1 MIARAIFALS
11 LLSQAF
17 SVFAG
22 QDVESLDFLVYG
34 ATGKVGSRVVDEA
47 LARGH
52 RVTAVSRNPA
62 QIDRKHENLDVV
74 KGDLLAPAS
83 VAALVAGRDI
93 VVVSVRGVPGDSGDP
108 EDTVVRI
115 GVQNVVEALRRQGS
129 GRLLHVGGAG
139 TLEIQPGVLL
149 AERLPKAFMSK
160 SLELE
165 IAAQILVLDYLRGV
179 DDVDW
184 TCVTPPRSFFRGKRR
199 GEYRIGG
206 ERLMEDAQ
214 GKSAISRA
222 DFAVAVVDEAENA
235 AFVRQRFS
243 VAY

>member
-1 MIARAIFALS
+1 MTARAIFTLCCLF
-11 LLSQAF
+11 LLISA
-17 SVFAG
+17 FAG
-22 QDVESLDFLVYG
+22 QDDESLDFLVYG
-34 ATGKVGSRVVDEA
+34 ATGKVGSRIVDEA

-52 RVTAVSRNPA
+52 RVTAVSRDPA
-62 QIDRKHENLDVV
+62 KIDRSHENLAVV
-74 KGDLLAPAS
+74 KGDLLDPAS

-93 VVVSVRGVPGDSGDP
+93 VVVSVRGVPGDSDDP

-115 GVQNVVEALRRQGS
+115 GAQNVVEALRQHGG

-139 TLEIQPGVLL
+139 TLEIEPGVLL
-149 AERLPKAFMSK
+149 ADRLPKAFMPK

-165 IAAQILVLDYLRGV
+165 IAGQILVLDYLRGV

-184 TCVTPPRSFFRGKRR
+184 TYVTPPRSFFRGKRR

-206 ERLMEDAQ
+206 ERLMENAQ

-222 DFAVAVVDEAENA
+222 DFAVALVDEAEHA